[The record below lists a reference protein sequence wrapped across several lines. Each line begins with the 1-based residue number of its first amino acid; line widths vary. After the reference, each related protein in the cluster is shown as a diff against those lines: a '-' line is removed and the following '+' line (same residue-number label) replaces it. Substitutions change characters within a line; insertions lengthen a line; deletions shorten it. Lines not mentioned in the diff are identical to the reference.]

1 MIISRTPFRVSFVGG
16 GSDLRAYYKRSPGAV
31 VSTTINKYMYVM
43 VNKRFDETIR
53 VSYTKTEIVDSV
65 DQIQHDLVREAIRL
79 IGLDGGIE
87 ITTIADVPAGTG
99 LGSSSSLTVGLLNAL
114 YTFIER
120 FRSAE
125 QLAQEA
131 CRIEIDILGNP
142 IGKQDQYA
150 AAYGG
155 LNYIQFNPDETV
167 LITPIMCSKETKE
180 QLQKRLLMFYTGL
193 RGDSIDILFAQ
204 HRDTERSN
212 EKQRILGQMVELAKQ
227 MRDALNRDDLTI
239 FGEILHQNWELK
251 KQMAPGISNPQIDQ
265 WYRAA
270 RQAGALGG
278 KILGAGGRGFLLLY
292 CSEGKQESVRRVLQK
307 LGLREFPFRYESQGS
322 KIIYVER

>member
-16 GSDLRAYYKRSPGAV
+16 GSDLSAYYRGHPGAV
-31 VSTTINKYMYVM
+31 VSTAIDKYMYVT

-65 DQIQHDLVREAIRL
+65 DQIQHSLVQEAMRMV
-79 IGLDGGIE
+79 GLDGGVE
-87 ITTIADVPAGTG
+87 ITTIADVPGGTG

-114 YTFIER
+114 YAFTEKLC
-120 FRSAE
+120 SAE
-125 QLAQEA
+125 QMAREA
-131 CRIEIDILGNP
+131 CRIEIDILGRA

-167 LITPIMCSKETKE
+167 FVKPIICSKEVKE
-180 QLQKRLLMFYTGL
+180 QLQDCLLMFYTGL
-193 RGDSIDILFAQ
+193 RGDNSDILVEQRRETVGNKA
-204 HRDTERSN
+204 
-212 EKQRILGQMVELAKQ
+212 KQKILEQMVELVKQ
-227 MRDALNRDDLTI
+227 MRDALNSNDLTS
-239 FGEILHQNWELK
+239 FGELLHQNWDLK
-251 KQMAPGISNPQIDQ
+251 KQMAPGISNPQIDR
-265 WYRAA
+265 WYQAA

-292 CSEGKQESVRRVLQK
+292 CSEGKRESVREAMQG
-307 LGLREFPFRYESQGS
+307 LGLREFSFRFEPQGS
-322 KIIYVER
+322 KIIYVGE